1 MCPNFCLVLYVIQL
15 FSMIHCW
22 FCVFTHLYSTLIF
35 RNKVKALFWL
45 IYFTFRLQDKRV
57 GLSYQEFPNRQL
69 CKITNMLQFIALNRL
84 SFQIFGLLPIT
95 KVSSIPHE
103 VVDSVECLHVRP
115 RRYVLPY
122 PRHDERDD
130 AHTVFQVIL
139 DATKFL
145 LLHVMNFSV
154 TSVFCWII

>member
-1 MCPNFCLVLYVIQL
+1 
-15 FSMIHCW
+15 
-22 FCVFTHLYSTLIF
+22 
-35 RNKVKALFWL
+35 
-45 IYFTFRLQDKRV
+45 
-57 GLSYQEFPNRQL
+57 
-69 CKITNMLQFIALNRL
+69 MLQFIALNRL

-130 AHTVFQVIL
+130 AHTVFQVIFRRDKISLVARDELFSDICMLL
-139 DATKFL
+139 DYLECRAEDGNKFDPPSACMPQ
-145 LLHVMNFSV
+145 V
-154 TSVFCWII
+154 